1 MASVPVDSRRSR
13 FGHVGVR
20 PRRSYAGALEQR
32 GFGLSTADQF
42 ACAVVSSFALHAAVA
57 AIGVHVMSAPVG
69 ERPLE
74 LFVERPAE
82 QATAVTPPVARPV
95 KTRRTE
101 RPPRPAVAAQRRD
114 GDRPQPA
121 RSAVAP
127 AEAPVAARSAR
138 EEPAAADPPTPV
150 DTRTTDTVAA
160 APPSVSPPPASTS
173 APAEPTS
180 AAQPPAAPPPRLTEA
195 PPVSPVTAAVAS
207 VAPSDVATSTRPV
220 VAAASE
226 PAPPPAESE
235 SIPTPDPLSEPVAK
249 PGVPLVPS
257 ADVPPPEPAAEMP
270 IPRPPSVPAVAAAP
284 ELRGSSIGLGLGVAL
299 AQFDG
304 PRRRVTDRPTE
315 GVAGRVVGSPARV
328 VLRVNGTEQDLVT
341 TGGSFDAVVP
351 LSRGTNRVH
360 LVARSA
366 SGAETE
372 DVLTI
377 QYVPR
382 VAVTITAPRDGYRL
396 SSDDLPIVTI
406 EGDVSDAEVTAASLV
421 VNGTA
426 ISVPVVGG
434 RFQQAVVVT
443 EPVLRFTAEA
453 QIDGVVAG
461 RSGTVTIHGAPPSGT
476 IGIVRVDRP
485 RNAAGEAEV
494 TADWRSRSDTLDWP
508 AQTLSFTPFPARQG
522 VPPELFYLRGLKPG
536 VYTLAIR
543 YRSAD
548 PADAVRPQLYLPVGG
563 RWTVRTLPAI
573 PPNGHGAAIAKVLLP
588 QGVFWEQDD
597 WFSGRSEAADTVTK
611 FRFPEGVSWIERKS
625 AAPAR

>member
-1 MASVPVDSRRSR
+1 MASIPVDSRRSR
-13 FGHVGVR
+13 FGHVSVR

-42 ACAVVSSFALHAAVA
+42 ACAIVSSLALHAAVA
-57 AIGVHVMSAPVG
+57 AIGVHVMSAPPG

-82 QATAVTPPVARPV
+82 QATAAAPPAAHPV
-95 KTRRTE
+95 KARRAE
-101 RPPRPAVAAQRRD
+101 RPRPSAVSTQRPD
-114 GDRPQPA
+114 GDRPHPA
-121 RSAVAP
+121 RSAVA
-127 AEAPVAARSAR
+127 AAVARSATA
-138 EEPAAADPPTPV
+138 EPAAADPPTPV
-150 DTRTTDTVAA
+150 DPRPTDTATAAPLSESPPPTPASTPAELASA
-160 APPSVSPPPASTS
+160 APPSLASPT
-173 APAEPTS
+173 
-180 AAQPPAAPPPRLTEA
+180 RLTEA
-195 PPVSPVTAAVAS
+195 PPVSPVTADAAS
-207 VAPSDVATSTRPV
+207 VAPSDVAVSTHPV

-226 PAPPPAESE
+226 PATPPESG
-235 SIPTPDPLSEPVAK
+235 SVPTPDPVSEPVAK
-249 PGVPLVPS
+249 PAAPVVPS
-257 ADVPPPEPAAEMP
+257 ADAPPSKPAAETP
-270 IPRPPSVPAVAAAP
+270 IPRPPSAPAVAAGP
-284 ELRGSSIGLGLGVAL
+284 EPRGSSIGLGLGVAL

-315 GVAGRVVGSPARV
+315 SVSGRVVGSPTRV

-341 TGGSFDAVVP
+341 TAGSFDAVVP

-360 LVARSA
+360 LVAHSA
-366 SGAETE
+366 SGAEAE

-421 VNGTA
+421 VNGTS

-434 RFQQAVVVT
+434 RFRQAVLVT

-485 RNAAGEAEV
+485 RNAAGVAEV

-508 AQTLSFTPFPARQG
+508 VQTLAFTPFPARQG

-548 PADAVRPQLYLPVGG
+548 PADAVRPRLYLPVDG